1 MRKFAPVAVGKYF
14 VATRKD
20 GRHFQGWIESVKA
33 ILGKGTLVVLRD
45 SDSDSGP
52 VYKSV
57 YLENLTVW
65 EAVPARDAEALAEE
79 YSL

>member
-1 MRKFAPVAVGKYF
+1 MRKFAPVHVGMFF

-20 GRHFQGWIESVKA
+20 GRYFQGWIESVKA
-33 ILGKGTLVVLRD
+33 ILGKGTLVVICEGYGEN
-45 SDSDSGP
+45 GP
-52 VYKSV
+52 IFKSV

>member
-1 MRKFAPVAVGKYF
+1 MSFEPVSVGKYF

-33 ILGKGTLVVLRD
+33 ILDKGTLVVIRD

-57 YLENLTVW
+57 YLENLSTW
-65 EAVPARDAEALAEE
+65 KAVPAHEAEALAEE

>member
-1 MRKFAPVAVGKYF
+1 MSYDAVIAGKFI

-20 GRHFQGWIESVKA
+20 GRHFQGYIESVKA
-33 ILGKGTLVVLRD
+33 LTKGTLLVIRD
-45 SDSDSGP
+45 RDDEDGP

-57 YLENLTVW
+57 YLENLATW
-65 EAVPARDAEALAEE
+65 TASYDAEYLIED

>member
-1 MRKFAPVAVGKYF
+1 MRKFAPVHVGMYF
-14 VATRKD
+14 VATRND
-20 GRHFQGWIESVKA
+20 GRHFQGYIESVKA
-33 ILGKGTLVVLRD
+33 LVKGTLVVLRD

>member
-1 MRKFAPVAVGKYF
+1 MRKFAPVHVGMYF
-14 VATRKD
+14 VATRND
-20 GRHFQGWIESVKA
+20 GRYFQGFIESVKA
-33 ILGKGTLVVLRD
+33 LTKGTLVVIRD

-57 YLENLTVW
+57 YLENLSVW